1 MTHASPSG
9 VYAHTANRL
18 WETNA
23 DVLRS
28 NCDDKEVDDI
38 AEQLVY
44 GLTGSQMK
52 VIFGGGRG
60 NFLNETVVDE
70 EGHRGQRTDGKNLIH
85 EWLERG
91 RDGEQRHYI
100 RNKVSLTMQIKS
112 LFL

>member
-28 NCDDKEVDDI
+28 NCDDKEVNDN

-44 GLTGSQMK
+44 GLTGSQLK
-52 VIFGGGRG
+52 VIFGGGRM

-70 EGHRGQRTDGKNLIH
+70 EGNPGHRTDGKHLIN
-85 EWLERG
+85 EWLAQG
-91 RDGEQRHYI
+91 RDGEQRNYI
-100 RNKVSLTMQIKS
+100 RNKVSPTIQIQV
-112 LFL
+112 